1 MEKQL
6 YVLLVEDDVDV
17 GEMYKLGLE
26 LAGVRVKL
34 LSNAVLL
41 NAAVA
46 AEKPNALVLDWDL
59 PVVRGDLALE
69 HLRTTE
75 VGRDLPVFMLSNFPG
90 IGDGAIDRAFAAG
103 AIAWFEKVNMPP
115 AELAARIVNALD
127 ASRLPASGG
136 SR

>member
-6 YVLLVEDDVDV
+6 CVLLIEDDPAT

-26 LAGVRVKL
+26 IAGLRVKL

-46 AEKPNALVLDWDL
+46 AERPNALVLDWDL
-59 PVVRGDLALE
+59 PVVRGDVALE
-69 HLRTTE
+69 RLRTTDI
-75 VGRDLPVFMLSNFPG
+75 GRDLPVFMLSNFPG

-103 AIAWFEKVNMPP
+103 AVAWFEKVNMPP
-115 AELAARIVNALD
+115 AELAARIIKALD
-127 ASRLPASGG
+127 TAPSVTSAT
-136 SR
+136 